1 MPLILLVI
9 VMAVVAWVWL
19 RNQPPS
25 QRKPA
30 IIKLASVAGIAL
42 VVLLAVTGRLHFIF
56 GLLAFLFP
64 LLRRMLPSLLTG
76 RMAGAGGAKAKPGNQ
91 SHVSSAILD
100 MSLDH
105 DSGTMSGKILK
116 GPMEG
121 RELADLGESEF
132 LELLRYCR
140 EQDEDSARL
149 LETYLDRRFGDSWRA
164 DDDAS
169 ADGSDGGN
177 GGNGGNGEKSGDGAG
192 AGGPLTESEA
202 QDILGVEPGASR
214 EEIIQAH
221 RRMMQKMHPDRGG
234 SNYLAARINEAKE
247 RLLSGT

>member
-1 MPLILLVI
+1 MPLVTLLVI
-9 VMAVVAWVWL
+9 VLSVVAWVWL

-30 IIKLASVAGIAL
+30 IIKLALIAGIGMV
-42 VVLLAVTGRLHFIF
+42 VVLALTGRLHFLF
-56 GLLAFLFP
+56 VLLAFLFP
-64 LLRRMLPSLLTG
+64 LLRRVLPSLLMG
-76 RMAGAGGAKAKPGNQ
+76 RMAGAGRGDAKAKPGNQ
-91 SHVSSAILD
+91 SHVSSDILD

-116 GPMEG
+116 GPMAG

-132 LELLRYCR
+132 IELLRYCR
-140 EQDEDSARL
+140 EHDEDSARL

-164 DDDAS
+164 DDEAS
-169 ADGSDGGN
+169 AGG
-177 GGNGGNGEKSGDGAG
+177 GESGDSGN

-202 QDILGVEPGASR
+202 LDILGLEAGASR

-221 RRMMQKMHPDRGG
+221 RRMMQKMHPDHGG

-247 RLLSGT
+247 CLLS

>member
-1 MPLILLVI
+1 MPFVTLLVI
-9 VMAVVAWVWL
+9 VMSVVAWVWL
-19 RNQPPS
+19 RNQPAS

-30 IIKLASVAGIAL
+30 MIKLALMAGIGLAA
-42 VVLLAVTGRLHFIF
+42 VLAVTGRLHFLF
-56 GLLAFLFP
+56 ALLAGLFP
-64 LLRRMLPSLLTG
+64 LLRRVLPSLLM
-76 RMAGAGGAKAKPGNQ
+76 RRAAGAAKAKPGNQ
-91 SHVSSAILD
+91 SHVSSDILE

-105 DSGTMSGKILK
+105 DSGTMTGNILK

-121 RELADLGESEF
+121 RALADLGESEF

-140 EQDEDSARL
+140 AQDEDSARL

-164 DDDAS
+164 DDQAN
-169 ADGSDGGN
+169 AH
-177 GGNGGNGEKSGDGAG
+177 EEAPGAG
-192 AGGPLTESEA
+192 ANQGANAGGPLTESEA

-234 SNYLAARINEAKE
+234 SNYLAARVNEAKE
-247 RLLSGT
+247 RLLS

>member
-1 MPLILLVI
+1 MPLTLLVM
-9 VMAVVAWVWL
+9 VMAVVAWLWL
-19 RNQPPS
+19 RSQPPS
-25 QRKPA
+25 QRKAA
-30 IIKLASVAGIAL
+30 IIKLVSIAGIAL

-64 LLRRMLPSLLTG
+64 LLRRMLPSLLKGQMT
-76 RMAGAGGAKAKPGNQ
+76 GAGKAKAKPGNQ
-91 SHVSSAILD
+91 SHVASDILD

-116 GPMEG
+116 GPMAG

-132 LELLRYCR
+132 LDLLRYCR
-140 EQDEDSARL
+140 EQDQDSARL

-169 ADGSDGGN
+169 ADG
-177 GGNGGNGEKSGDGAG
+177 GESGDNAS
-192 AGGPLTESEA
+192 AGGPLTKSEA

-214 EEIIQAH
+214 EEIIRAH